1 MFHGLDASK
10 PQSIFKY
17 LPILS
22 FTESYI
28 YQVHI
33 RLMLLSS
40 ATLLFI
46 LVEYFFESVGVCTW
60 VSTACVEQTINP
72 KASVARRPKS

>member
-1 MFHGLDASK
+1 MFHGLDVSK

-28 YQVHI
+28 YQVYAS
-33 RLMLLSS
+33 LMLLNL
-40 ATLLFI
+40 ATHLL
-46 LVEYFFESVGVCTW
+46 S
-60 VSTACVEQTINP
+60 
-72 KASVARRPKS
+72 KSIIVLKVYGS